1 MAKIHTVI
9 LILMAALFAS
19 CSTEVDTDYL
29 NTENLTESNV
39 KIVAID
45 TFSVEMSTFKYD
57 SLQSNGNDRILTGRY
72 IDPAFGEMKATGYAE
87 FSPQSYY
94 IDEDAIFDSI
104 VLNLKYDGYYYND
117 TLQQKTITIKELSKE
132 IKLKNSETY
141 YFNSYSFPAK
151 DEVIGQKTFA
161 PRISKDSLTITL
173 NNAFGLNLFNRIRS
187 NTVNNHEE
195 LLDYFKGLKIIPGDS
210 ENGAIVGFNIP
221 ASYMRLYYS
230 YPDQSSSESEYI
242 DFVYSTAFGTKFFT
256 QLETNRDNTTLKS
269 LSHTATPSSSLGDLA
284 FIQAGVGITTK
295 VMLPS
300 IRRISYI
307 NKDVGSVFKAQLK
320 IKLDNSYHDKNLKLP
335 DSLYMYVVDQNNDIV
350 ESVTNSSGENVVA
363 YVDYQ
368 DAELN
373 EVYLIA
379 PVEVFIKRIQ
389 QNSLYLKY
397 GLVFVPFNF
406 NNTTDRLILNG
417 ENNKKEKTKL
427 NLQYA
432 IYN

>member
-1 MAKIHTVI
+1 
-9 LILMAALFAS
+9 
-19 CSTEVDTDYL
+19 
-29 NTENLTESNV
+29 
-39 KIVAID
+39 
-45 TFSVEMSTFKYD
+45 
-57 SLQSNGNDRILTGRY
+57 
-72 IDPAFGEMKATGYAE
+72 
-87 FSPQSYY
+87 
-94 IDEDAIFDSI
+94 
-104 VLNLKYDGYYYND
+104 
-117 TLQQKTITIKELSKE
+117 
-132 IKLKNSETY
+132 
-141 YFNSYSFPAK
+141 
-151 DEVIGQKTFA
+151 
-161 PRISKDSLTITL
+161 
-173 NNAFGLNLFNRIRS
+173 
-187 NTVNNHEE
+187 
-195 LLDYFKGLKIIPGDS
+195 
-210 ENGAIVGFNIP
+210 
-221 ASYMRLYYS
+221 
-230 YPDQSSSESEYI
+230 
-242 DFVYSTAFGTKFFT
+242 VYSTAFGTKFFT
-256 QLETNRDNTTLKS
+256 QLETNRDNTTLKN

-284 FIQAGVGITTK
+284 FIQSGVGITTK

-397 GLVFVPFNF
+397 GLIFVPFNF